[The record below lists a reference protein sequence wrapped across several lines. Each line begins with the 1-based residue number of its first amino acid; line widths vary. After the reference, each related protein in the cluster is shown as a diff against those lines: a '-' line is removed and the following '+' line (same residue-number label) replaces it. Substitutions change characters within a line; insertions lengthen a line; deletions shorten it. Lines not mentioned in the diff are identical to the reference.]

1 MRRYDRWIDGEAG
14 PVVRPYALTGGR
26 TDPAGNAV
34 LDLIAVIVASGPAP
48 GPAELAKL
56 SPEHRKLLRL
66 CQDPATVADVA
77 ADVAL
82 PLGVVRVLLADLI
95 QQAKISVLPR
105 RAAARPQTSTDLDVL
120 KEVLDGLR
128 SL

>member
-1 MRRYDRWIDGEAG
+1 MPRYDRWTDREAG

-26 TDPAGNAV
+26 TDPAGDMV
-34 LDLIAVIVASGPAP
+34 LDLIAVIAASGPVP

-66 CQDPATVADVA
+66 CGTPSTVADAA
-77 ADVAL
+77 ADIAL

-95 QQAKISVLPR
+95 QQGMIIVLPR
-105 RAAARPQTSTDLDVL
+105 PAAREQASTNLL

-128 SL
+128 AL

>member
-1 MRRYDRWIDGEAG
+1 MRRYNRWLDQEAG

-34 LDLIAVIVASGPAP
+34 LDLIAVIAASEPPPTPADSP
-48 GPAELAKL
+48 GLG
-56 SPEHRKLLRL
+56 PEHRKLLGL
-66 CQDPATVADVA
+66 CQLPSTVADVA
-77 ADVAL
+77 ADMAL

-95 QQAKISVLPR
+95 QQDMITVLPPR
-105 RAAARPQTSTDLDVL
+105 TARPQVSTDLL

>member
-1 MRRYDRWIDGEAG
+1 MPEYDRWLDREAG

-26 TDPAGNAV
+26 TDPVGDAV
-34 LDLIAVIVASGPAP
+34 LDVISVIAATGPP
-48 GPAELAKL
+48 LTRAESAKF

-66 CQDPATVADVA
+66 CQVPGTVADVA
-77 ADVAL
+77 ADIAL

-95 QQAKISVLPR
+95 QQKMITVLPR
-105 RAAARPQTSTDLDVL
+105 RAPRPQASTDLL

-128 SL
+128 AL

>member
-1 MRRYDRWIDGEAG
+1 MRRYNRWLDREAG

-34 LDLIAVIVASGPAP
+34 LDLIAVLAASEPPPTPADSP
-48 GPAELAKL
+48 GL
-56 SPEHRKLLRL
+56 SPEHRKLLGL
-66 CQDPATVADVA
+66 CQLPSTVADVA
-77 ADVAL
+77 ADMAL

-95 QQAKISVLPR
+95 QQDMITVLPPR
-105 RAAARPQTSTDLDVL
+105 TARPQVSTDLL